1 MTLTRYI
8 GQPGRH
14 DRARDPRN
22 EAGARFVVRDNV
34 REAPVYVQVVAHWFC
49 DECEV
54 EGRDAVTEPTC
65 WNCGGA
71 VTVIARPAV
80 PSDLPRD
87 DAA

>member
-1 MTLTRYI
+1 M
-8 GQPGRH
+8 
-14 DRARDPRN
+14 
-22 EAGARFVVRDNV
+22 
-34 REAPVYVQVVAHWFC
+34 YVQVVAHWFC

-71 VTVIARPAV
+71 VTVTARPAV

-87 DAA
+87 DVA